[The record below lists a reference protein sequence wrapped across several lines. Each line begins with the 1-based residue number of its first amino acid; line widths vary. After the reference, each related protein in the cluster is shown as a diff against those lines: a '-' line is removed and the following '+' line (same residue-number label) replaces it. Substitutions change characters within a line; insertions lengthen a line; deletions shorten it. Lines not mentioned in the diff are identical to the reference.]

1 MGCVDVEQ
9 KAYVILDVPP
19 SARTARLLTQTFGW
33 TIHYQWLV
41 EDTEGHIEIRRIDSE
56 SLRSDHV
63 DPSDAA
69 AVVIHVEVRMN
80 AEGYD
85 CTRRPTEE
93 PPMVASWT
101 IQPRASATQ
110 PGNGR
115 PR

>member
-1 MGCVDVEQ
+1 MDVEQ
-9 KAYVILDVPP
+9 KAYFILDVPP

-33 TIHYQWLV
+33 TIQYQWLV
-41 EDTEGHIEIRRIDSE
+41 EDTGGHIEIRRIDSE

-69 AVVIHVEVRMN
+69 AVVAHVELRMN

-93 PPMVASWT
+93 PPVVTSWT
-101 IQPRASATQ
+101 MQSRATAAHPSH
-110 PGNGR
+110 GR

>member
-1 MGCVDVEQ
+1 MDVEQ

-33 TIHYQWLV
+33 TIQYQWLV
-41 EDTEGHIEIRRIDSE
+41 QDTEGHIEIRRIDSE
-56 SLRSDHV
+56 SLHSDHV

-69 AVVIHVEVRMN
+69 AVVAHVEHRMN

-85 CTRRPTEE
+85 CTRRPADE
-93 PPMVASWT
+93 PPVATSWT
-101 IQPRASATQ
+101 IQPRAPVAR
-110 PGNGR
+110 PGNGC